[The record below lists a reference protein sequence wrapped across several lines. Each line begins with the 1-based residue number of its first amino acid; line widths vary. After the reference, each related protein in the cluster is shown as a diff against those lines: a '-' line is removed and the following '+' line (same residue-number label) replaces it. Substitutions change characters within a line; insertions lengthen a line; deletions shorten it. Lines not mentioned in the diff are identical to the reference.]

1 MKRYLLLTL
10 FALASL
16 AFAAPV
22 RQAQAAVSVGVSFNT
37 GSPYR
42 GLSLSFRS
50 QPDLAMIPTSRV
62 YYARN
67 IDQDLYRY
75 GDNWYFTEDDCWYA
89 ARSYRGPFVQISVAS
104 VPYDVYHVPASY
116 RRHWGAASR
125 GQGYGYGNRDHR
137 GGNQGRRGNQSD
149 DRGRNG
155 GGNTRYRDH
164 VSADQGKGAWGS
176 DSRR

>member
-1 MKRYLLLTL
+1 MKRNLLLSL

-16 AFAAPV
+16 VFAAPIH
-22 RQAQAAVSVGVSFNT
+22 QAQAAVSVGVSFNT

-50 QPDLAMIPTSRV
+50 QPDLIMIPTSRV

-75 GDNWYFTEDDCWYA
+75 GDNWYYTADDCWYA

-125 GQGYGYGNRDHR
+125 VQGYGNR
-137 GGNQGRRGNQSD
+137 NRRGNQSHD
-149 DRGRNG
+149 QSWGRNRESG

-164 VSADQGKGAWGS
+164 VSADQGKGTWGS